1 MAWLARA
8 KGLVCV
14 SCLLPVIALAEPSEP
29 APSEPAPF
37 EPPTTFPFPTAFWL
51 ATQAI
56 PSPALV
62 LDQES
67 VYFGL
72 AWQLTPLLY
81 SWSANSKVLGLRTFV
96 VEPNLRYGGSIELYA
111 SPEVLFLEH
120 TSVLLRPGIRAYFPL
135 LEHGEMLSSSFGVSF
150 QDVAGTGAV
159 AGEVGIYG
167 LFGILGLQLSHAPA
181 HSARAATMA
190 TLRLRYF

>member
-1 MAWLARA
+1 MAWLVRA
-8 KGLVCV
+8 KVLVCV
-14 SCLLPVIALAEPSEP
+14 SCLLPVIALAE
-29 APSEPAPF
+29 PSEPAPF

-81 SWSANSKVLGLRTFV
+81 SWSANSKVLGLRAFV
-96 VEPNLRYGGSIELYA
+96 VEPNLRYGGSLEFYA

-120 TSVLLRPGIRAYFPL
+120 TSVVLRPGLRAYFPL
-135 LEHGEMLSSSFGVSF
+135 LEHGEMLSSSLGVSF
-150 QDVAGTGAV
+150 QEVAGTSAV
-159 AGEVGIYG
+159 AGEVGVYG
-167 LFGILGLQLSHAPA
+167 LFGILGLQLSQALSP
-181 HSARAATMA
+181 SARAATMA